1 MKNIFIATILLVAS
15 TTSTLFAQKKSNST
29 TTAEIKVEGVCTACK
44 KRIENAAYLPGVK
57 LAEWSKETNTLKVV
71 YNGSKVSVA
80 QIEKEIASKGH
91 TTENQ
96 KADRDTY
103 EKLPACCAYETNHK
117 H

>member
-1 MKNIFIATILLVAS
+1 MKHLFIATALLVA
-15 TTSTLFAQKKSNST
+15 TTASLFAQKKSSNTT
-29 TTAEIKVEGVCTACK
+29 TTAEIKVEGVCSACK

-57 LAEWSKETNTLKVV
+57 LAEWNKETNKLTVV
-71 YNGSKVSVA
+71 YNNTKVSTA
-80 QIEKEIASKGH
+80 QIEKEIALKGH

-103 EKLPACCAYETNHK
+103 EKLPPCCAYETNHK